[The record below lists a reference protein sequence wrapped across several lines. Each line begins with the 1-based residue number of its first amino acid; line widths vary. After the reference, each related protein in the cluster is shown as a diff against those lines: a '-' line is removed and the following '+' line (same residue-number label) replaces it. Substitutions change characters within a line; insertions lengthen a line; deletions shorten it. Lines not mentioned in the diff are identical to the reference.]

1 VRRRWRR
8 RIRVEEGALLLLV
21 LLLLGGGG
29 GTGTGGNVAK
39 NFEACLWERYWR
51 KE

>member
-1 VRRRWRR
+1 MRRRKVRM
-8 RIRVEEGALLLLV
+8 EKGALLLLV
-21 LLLLGGGG
+21 LLLGGGG
-29 GTGTGGNVAK
+29 GCGTGGNVAK